1 MVLLVVMNGF
11 VGFVWF
17 RAYQQGMPLGRSI
30 LLAICSLFAVNV
42 ATVLGSKLGDLR
54 TRRILER
61 KAQRK

>member
-1 MVLLVVMNGF
+1 MVLLIVVNGF

-30 LLAICSLFAVNV
+30 LLAISSLFAVNL
-42 ATVLGSKLGDLR
+42 ATILGSKLGDLR